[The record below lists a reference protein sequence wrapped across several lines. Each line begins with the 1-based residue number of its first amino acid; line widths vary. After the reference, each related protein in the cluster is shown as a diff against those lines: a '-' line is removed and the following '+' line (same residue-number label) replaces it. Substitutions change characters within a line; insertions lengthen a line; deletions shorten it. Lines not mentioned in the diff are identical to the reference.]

1 MTRPELIKAIED
13 NGAQFKGYK
22 RAPADALQAAY
33 DALPPAPKPRANY
46 GANENPRH
54 CRHCG
59 STNSRIRDTKPFHR
73 PERTVRYRVCGDC
86 GKRFSTLEV
95 TV

>member
-22 RAPADALQAAY
+22 RAPADVLQAAY

-54 CRHCG
+54 CKHCK
-59 STNSRIRDTKPFHR
+59 STNTRIEDTKKFYR
-73 PERTVRYRVCGDC
+73 PARVVRYRICLDC
-86 GKRFSTLEV
+86 KRRYSALEML
-95 TV
+95 